1 MAKTRWLNQDEQA
14 TWRAFLAANRLL
26 FDRLVVTLRWPVTT
40 LKPLSCHSCQTARKE
55 NRTVAPIGRED
66 RDERQLQQVAEVV
79 RCQPF
84 AQLIF
89 TGR

>member
-1 MAKTRWLNQDEQA
+1 
-14 TWRAFLAANRLL
+14 LARH
-26 FDRLVVTLRWPVTT
+26 DVETVVVPLVPD
-40 LKPLSCHSCQTARKE
+40 ARKE
-55 NRTVAPIGRED
+55 NRAVAPIGRED